1 MYALNYQPWQ
11 TKMIELIKE
20 NVDEK
25 QQVKNEWRAKVKG
38 LVDGKLMKKA
48 MAFGNDL
55 CQEVTERGVSCL
67 NNENPLDEVKL
78 LRGAEVFIKFQIPFH
93 LL

>member
-1 MYALNYQPWQ
+1 
-11 TKMIELIKE
+11 MIDLIKE

-25 QQVKNEWRAKVKG
+25 QQVKNDWRAKVKG

-55 CQEVTERGVSCL
+55 CLEVAERGIDCL
-67 NNENPLDEVKL
+67 GNENPLDEVKL
-78 LRGAEVFIKFQIPFH
+78 LKGAEVFF
-93 LL
+93 